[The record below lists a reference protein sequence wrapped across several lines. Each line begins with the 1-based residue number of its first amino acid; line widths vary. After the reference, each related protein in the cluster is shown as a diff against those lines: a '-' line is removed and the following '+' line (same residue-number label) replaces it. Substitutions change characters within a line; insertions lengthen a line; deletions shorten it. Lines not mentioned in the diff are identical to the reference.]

1 MLSFDYK
8 EILYNLVS
16 CIRRYENYEDY
27 LNLCNRGC
35 YRRHLIISPSRYTK
49 CRNNCPYVDKF
60 KGWELCR

>member
-1 MLSFDYK
+1 MISYNYR
-8 EILYNLVS
+8 EIVYNLVS

-35 YRRHLIISPSRYTK
+35 CRRNLIIFPFYSEE
-49 CRNNCPYVDKF
+49 CRNNCPYVNKF